1 MLQIPKN
8 VMQIGEISAHTKIY
22 MEDYVHTFVEKIR
35 DAQTY
40 LVFGRKEERNDVMIY
55 LIYGVEKKTDW
66 DRGSYPYFKKYDR
79 LGTLERMDGKSVFK
93 PIRGSGI
100 VLSGYFIFYEQNED
114 MQSYMIAA
122 RETEGMSLCGD
133 TDKVIE
139 EVAQRREAR
148 RQEREASAVRAG
160 SAQRGAAKI
169 KTTKK
174 LFAAGTFAER
184 KTDRAL
190 KRKNTESRAS
200 VQGRAERTAPASSQS
215 HRWTIPE
222 LCRVGCLAMLLVLF
236 ATALTSVNRYP
247 DMKAV
252 MEIFSQAAENVR
264 GDNKSDS
271 QNSSLVV
278 EEENAGTALA
288 EERKPESEEAI
299 AGEEAAAEAETA
311 FGTASGTEMISG
323 SESGAKSEKA
333 AENAASSL
341 EEALPAAGQ
350 AAAVNSALPENGE
363 KNESETVSSD
373 AGPAS
378 YIVKKG
384 DNLAQIIRNHYG
396 TTARL
401 WEICELNN
409 IKDPDQILPGQNIL
423 LP

>member
-8 VMQIGEISAHTKIY
+8 VMQIGEIGAHTKIY
-22 MEDYVHTFVEKIR
+22 MEDYVHTFVERIQ

-79 LGTLERMDGKSVFK
+79 LGTLERTNGKSVFK

-100 VLSGYFIFYEQNED
+100 ALDGYFIFYEQNED

-122 RETEGMSLCGD
+122 RETEGMNPGTD

-139 EVAQRREAR
+139 EVAQRRELR
-148 RQEREASAVRAG
+148 RKEREG
-160 SAQRGAAKI
+160 S
-169 KTTKK
+169 
-174 LFAAGTFAER
+174 AAGTGFARSGAPKPKVSGTLFSAASFAER
-184 KTDRAL
+184 KSTRAL
-190 KRKNTESRAS
+190 KRKNVQSKSPVRDSAKRAASAASRP
-200 VQGRAERTAPASSQS
+200 Q
-215 HRWTIPE
+215 RWTVPE
-222 LCRVGCLAMLLVLF
+222 LCRVGCLAMLLVLL

-264 GDNKSDS
+264 KEDETDS
-271 QNSSLVV
+271 QNAALVV
-278 EEENAGTALA
+278 EEGNAGNLLTVERQA
-288 EERKPESEEAI
+288 EDSASVSR
-299 AGEEAAAEAETA
+299 EEAAAENLLETA
-311 FGTASGTEMISG
+311 QTAEMMPESAPALS
-323 SESGAKSEKA
+323 SE
-333 AENAASSL
+333 ENPVDL
-341 EEALPAAGQ
+341 MEETLPAAGQ
-350 AAAVNSALPENGE
+350 ATDSSLEETAE
-363 KNESETVSSD
+363 KSE
-373 AGPAS
+373 AEPAS
-378 YIVKKG
+378 YVVKKG